1 MDISISLPE
10 GFESLQAFAAQWAGA
25 STTAR
30 MDARLQSSSK
40 QRQTFYKA
48 ASEKAAAAL
57 EYLDGKAIESF
68 DDGEQCLMNLMLSL
82 AHVALAEEVQ
92 RDHEDKQAELRK
104 HMHLTRSIADG

>member
-1 MDISISLPE
+1 MNSTVTLPA
-10 GFESLQAFAAQWAGA
+10 GFESLQPFTTQWGGA

-30 MDARLQSSSK
+30 MDARLQSTAE
-40 QRQTFYKA
+40 QRQAFYSS

-57 EYLDGKAIESF
+57 EYLDAKAIESF
-68 DDGEQCLMNLMLSL
+68 NDSEQRLMNLMLSL

-104 HMHLTRSIADG
+104 HMHLTRSIADS